1 MDEKKPNLF
10 HRIIEKIQE
19 WKSDFKYFL
28 FKIEMK
34 INPKIFDDE
43 KRRKRIAK
51 RLKYV
56 SYGR

>member
-1 MDEKKPNLF
+1 MNEKKPNLF
-10 HRIIEKIQE
+10 QRIKEMIQE
-19 WKSDFKYFL
+19 RKSDFKYFL

-43 KRRKRIAK
+43 KRRERIAK